1 MTNEESKTTRFVVR
15 KFVIRHFPHAFCRL
29 RTRARQSTRGEF
41 RLAPRG
47 YCPTPGAKSSEY
59 RPTAT
64 LEPVSGQRLA
74 MTRWGEIERISPRMK
89 KEKKFAEA
97 KSHVWRTP
105 MGTNRY
111 WSLRGAFQHQKEL
124 IYGLSG
130 LKYDPVFS

>member
-1 MTNEESKTTRFVVR
+1 
-15 KFVIRHFPHAFCRL
+15 
-29 RTRARQSTRGEF
+29 
-41 RLAPRG
+41 
-47 YCPTPGAKSSEY
+47 
-59 RPTAT
+59 
-64 LEPVSGQRLA
+64 
-74 MTRWGEIERISPRMK
+74 MK

-130 LKYDPVFS
+130 LKYDPVSSLTLATSMFQNSVFLDEKIELSPRSKIPRASDL